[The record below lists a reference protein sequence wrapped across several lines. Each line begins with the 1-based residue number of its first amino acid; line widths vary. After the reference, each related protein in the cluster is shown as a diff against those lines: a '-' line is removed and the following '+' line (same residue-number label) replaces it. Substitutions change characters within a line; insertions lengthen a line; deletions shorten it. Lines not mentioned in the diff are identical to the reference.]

1 MFQNNKKFKNCQY
14 KNKKINF
21 KKMKIIRIPL
31 LEDKYS
37 INCIEISYDDLFLA
51 FEGPENSIWI
61 YKYNDIRNI
70 IEYESDEKKQIVDK
84 EKKEEEKDNSLNDIE
99 RYYWFREPLNFQKI
113 IIQEHRNTIS
123 ALRFLHKDSHFLFS
137 SGFDKFIIIWKLD
150 ESSLTAECMRKIPAR
165 QEITDMK
172 LFPDDKYLLVG
183 YINGEINI
191 YFCDYKNNSFT
202 LSGTFLEHDDFLNS
216 IVLSPNIIND
226 GLFASLS
233 DKGKLILTEIK
244 IKNNDKINF
253 NIKKIFPF
261 ENKDHFNKGDTK
273 KIDWSPEGSMLI
285 SVDHQFIQTKKIIHM
300 RLIFLDDL
308 ENTQPLIGHVSSP
321 LIAKF
326 SKCNYVLDNETFQ
339 LLATCDRTS
348 NIKLWKVFHKTR
360 KCKIFFTNDD
370 FSDSIIRDII
380 FSNDGKYLFIVSSFG
395 SISIIVFEELNI
407 LNSKDSNNININNK
421 KKKIVPELI
430 SGLKPI
436 ILQDKNKNYNQN
448 DGSVEGIIIDNESIN
463 SNNQNNNYNNRCN
476 KSDSYNPYNRE
487 INQILNMNIMKSQLY
502 QNLDHVQQDYF
513 NSINKQINSFPSI
526 HRKVY
531 NFDNIKTK
539 EGYNL
544 ILIYENNIP
553 YNISTISLKLSN
565 NYIIYMKQI
574 DSFIKLFAYNN
585 ICFAY
590 YDSRSTINIFS
601 LLGTPLYLNNYISDV
616 TTMDLYENY
625 ILIVTNDNQIIISDY
640 TKKKNIYSNKL
651 LCLSL
656 NNTYIMQKI
665 NNLYFLGLNNIII
678 EIIESS
684 IYSNITKKKIIY
696 YNSENNTFSLS
707 QEEKLTLSDKCK
719 INEKEKKESFYT
731 NLLKQIDFDFN
742 VKYSENDYLA
752 IDKQINDNFENFNN
766 RINLDE
772 EKKIIFMN
780 LKRIANAF
788 KNLDFITK
796 DFEIINKIA

>member
-1 MFQNNKKFKNCQY
+1 M
-14 KNKKINF
+14 
-21 KKMKIIRIPL
+21 
-31 LEDKYS
+31 D
-37 INCIEISYDDLFLA
+37 A
-51 FEGPENSIWI
+51 
-61 YKYNDIRNI
+61 
-70 IEYESDEKKQIVDK
+70 K
-84 EKKEEEKDNSLNDIE
+84 E
-99 RYYWFREPLNFQKI
+99 
-113 IIQEHRNTIS
+113 
-123 ALRFLHKDSHFLFS
+123 
-137 SGFDKFIIIWKLD
+137 
-150 ESSLTAECMRKIPAR
+150 
-165 QEITDMK
+165 
-172 LFPDDKYLLVG
+172 V
-183 YINGEINI
+183 
-191 YFCDYKNNSFT
+191 
-202 LSGTFLEHDDFLNS
+202 
-216 IVLSPNIIND
+216 
-226 GLFASLS
+226 
-233 DKGKLILTEIK
+233 
-244 IKNNDKINF
+244 
-253 NIKKIFPF
+253 
-261 ENKDHFNKGDTK
+261 
-273 KIDWSPEGSMLI
+273 
-285 SVDHQFIQTKKIIHM
+285 
-300 RLIFLDDL
+300 
-308 ENTQPLIGHVSSP
+308 
-321 LIAKF
+321 
-326 SKCNYVLDNETFQ
+326 
-339 LLATCDRTS
+339 
-348 NIKLWKVFHKTR
+348 
-360 KCKIFFTNDD
+360 
-370 FSDSIIRDII
+370 
-380 FSNDGKYLFIVSSFG
+380 
-395 SISIIVFEELNI
+395 
-407 LNSKDSNNININNK
+407 NNININNK

-574 DSFIKLFAYNN
+574 DSFIKLFTYNN

-731 NLLKQIDFDFN
+731 NLLKQIDFDYN

-796 DFEIINKIA
+796 DFEIINKIS